1 MLWIPGSSNKAMD
14 GNASLSTFSRRG
26 ATTMWSKFVVDLLSF
41 LTYFVSGAI
50 ATGLYTVIY
59 TAITPHK
66 EFELIKAQNQ
76 AAAVALAG
84 SLLGFMIAL
93 TRLIEQAVALG
104 AFALWA
110 LVAIVVQLLAYG
122 LVRLTFPQL
131 SERIANGELPAATWL
146 AGASITAG
154 LLNAACLSS

>member
-1 MLWIPGSSNKAMD
+1 
-14 GNASLSTFSRRG
+14 
-26 ATTMWSKFVVDLLSF
+26 
-41 LTYFVSGAI
+41 
-50 ATGLYTVIY
+50 
-59 TAITPHK
+59 
-66 EFELIKAQNQ
+66 
-76 AAAVALAG
+76 VALAG